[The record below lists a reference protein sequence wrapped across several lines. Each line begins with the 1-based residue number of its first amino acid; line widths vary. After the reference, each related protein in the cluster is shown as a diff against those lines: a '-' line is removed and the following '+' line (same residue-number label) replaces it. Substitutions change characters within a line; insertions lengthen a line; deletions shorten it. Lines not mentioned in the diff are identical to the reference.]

1 MTDVEAVRVAARAAA
16 GARAAPAVSERASTA
31 AKTCRESWRAAAG
44 GKLTTL
50 SGASD
55 LAAGPG
61 AVGERLAFDR
71 LIQPQDCYVTD
82 RVPRFVIL
90 LDDLRNSTLLTGD
103 NLLEAC
109 QEAADHLATR
119 RVGRQTAVYRTW
131 LLAGQPTK
139 K

>member
-1 MTDVEAVRVAARAAA
+1 MRRCRLDCQCVTHEAAVTDVEAVRVAARAAA

-31 AKTCRESWRAAAG
+31 AKTCRESWRAAAAG

-61 AVGERLAFDR
+61 AIRRRLAFDR
-71 LIQPQDCYVTD
+71 LIQPNDCHVTD

-90 LDDLRNSTLLTGD
+90 LDDLRNSSLLTGD
-103 NLLEAC
+103 NLLEAR
-109 QEAADHLATR
+109 QEAADHLSA
-119 RVGRQTAVYRTW
+119 
-131 LLAGQPTK
+131 
-139 K
+139 